1 MQYNTHFQSVTFEIL
16 TFILYVWRKG
26 YDKILNDSEKNQH
39 TVFLTTLTQMHKLSN
54 EHWKNNVKN
63 ETNVQETPVRVASL

>member
-1 MQYNTHFQSVTFEIL
+1 
-16 TFILYVWRKG
+16 VWRKG